1 MLKSLLALVTL
12 STPVLGETLVSG
24 AIYFDSENTL
34 LEVQDLIKEG
44 NQDGL
49 ARLFKGNHI
58 SDKLPANMDIV
69 VLFSDSNPEGK
80 AEFHFI
86 NNPTT
91 YWTFSKYIKTDAS
104 KTTPTPFLPPVPNST
119 LPANLPSSL
128 IAPSTPIPIPTPT
141 STPTPTP
148 KSLVAM
154 QERKETSERKTP
166 SPLHKHRRTKEQ
178 KEHPRPKIISFISRI
193 FGQRKAWHKV
203 NGHWKWYYVTSSN

>member
-69 VLFSDSNPEGK
+69 VLLSDSNPEGK

-104 KTTPTPFLPPVPNST
+104 KTTPTPFLPPGPNST

-128 IAPSTPIPIPTPT
+128 IAASTPIPIPTPT
-141 STPTPTP
+141 STPTP

-203 NGHWKWYYVTSSN
+203 NGYWKWYYVTSSN